1 MSGKFKEYLV
11 NNLSSTVSANS
22 IILLPQPRHLESLAG
37 ASVAVTAPVRTVTET
52 DLPAEGYRLT
62 VSDGQITLASATP
75 AGAFYGRQ
83 TVLQLQRQ
91 YPGGIP
97 ALRIEDWPDFANR
110 GFMLDIS
117 RDRVPTMAT
126 LFRLVDLLAS
136 WKINQLQLYT
146 EHTFAYRNHR
156 EVWEHASPMT
166 PAEIRELDQ
175 YCRDRFIELVPNQNC
190 FGHLE
195 RWLKHAKYTDLAEA
209 PAGFDFPWG
218 HCGNPFSVC
227 PTDPRSAPFI
237 AELLAELLPNFTS
250 RQINIGCD
258 ETYDVGQGRSHTACE
273 QVGRGRV
280 YLDFLKKI
288 IAAAQCDGHTVQF
301 WGDILQHH
309 PDLLTEIPTGVTA
322 LEWGYGATHDFD
334 GHCGLLA
341 KAGVPFY
348 VCPGTS
354 AWNSLSGMLV
364 NARGNL
370 VSAALHGKKYGAAGY
385 LNTEWGDGGHW
396 QQWPIPLPAIAY
408 GAAVCWALDA
418 NRDLDLPGALSFH
431 LFQDS
436 TGQMGRIACE
446 LAQLNQTARS
456 YESNG
461 LGFSIMLGNPDA
473 SAADGRC
480 VEGKPACFQKALEA
494 LARLRRELAGV
505 RLECADADPIRAEY
519 EFTLSIVAHA
529 CHMGLARAESL
540 APTTAAVPSERRHLL
555 AQELAPL
562 IPEYRRRWLA
572 RSRSGGLTDS
582 VQRFEKLL
590 EIYKA

>member
-1 MSGKFKEYLV
+1 L
-11 NNLSSTVSANS
+11 
-22 IILLPQPRHLESLAG
+22 LAG
-37 ASVAVTAPVRTVTET
+37 KPVAVTAPIRTVTEA

-62 VSDGQITLASATP
+62 VNNEAITLASATP

-83 TVLQLQRQ
+83 TLLQLQRQ
-91 YPGGIP
+91 SPGGIP

-126 LFRLVDLLAS
+126 LFRLVDLLAE

-166 PAEIRELDQ
+166 AAEIRELDK
-175 YCRDRFIELVPNQNC
+175 YCRARFIELVPNQNS

-195 RWLKHAKYTDLAEA
+195 RWLKHPQYTALAEA

-218 HCGNPFSVC
+218 HCGAPFSLC
-227 PTDPRSAPFI
+227 PTDPRSEALI
-237 AELLAELLPNFTS
+237 AELFGELLPNFTS

-288 IAAAQCDGHTVQF
+288 IAIAQRDGHAVQF

-309 PDLLTEIPTGVTA
+309 PDLLSEIPSGVIS

>member
-1 MSGKFKEYLV
+1 M
-11 NNLSSTVSANS
+11 NNLTSQVSVDS
-22 IILLPQPRHLESLAG
+22 IILLPRPRRLELIAAPPVAG
-37 ASVAVTAPVRTVTET
+37 TVPVRMVKEA
-52 DLPAEGYRLT
+52 DLPKEGYRLT
-62 VSDGQITLASATP
+62 VDNGTITLASATS
-75 AGAFYGRQ
+75 AGAFYGQR
-83 TVLQLQRQ
+83 TLLQLQRQ
-91 YPGGIP
+91 HPVSIP

-126 LFRLVDLLAS
+126 LFRLVDVLAS

-166 PAEIRELDQ
+166 PSEIRELDQ

-218 HCGNPFSVC
+218 HSGSPFSLC
-227 PTDPRSAPFI
+227 PTDPRSEAFI
-237 AELLAELLPNFTS
+237 AELLGELLPNFTS

-258 ETYDVGQGRSHTACE
+258 ETYDVGQGRSHEAVE
-273 QVGRGRV
+273 RLGRGRV

-288 IAAAQCDGHTVQF
+288 IAAAQRDGHTVQF

-309 PDLLTEIPTGVTA
+309 PDLLTEIPPGVTA

-364 NARGNL
+364 NAKANL
-370 VSAALHGKKYGAAGY
+370 LNAAISGKKHGADGY

-396 QQWPIPLPAIAY
+396 QQWPIALPSVAY
-408 GAAVCWALDA
+408 GAAVSWATEA
-418 NRDLDLPGALSFH
+418 NRDLDLAPALSFH
-431 LFQDS
+431 LFHDRA
-436 TGQMGRIACE
+436 GQMGRIACE

-461 LGFSIMLGNPDA
+461 LGFSIMLNPAA

-494 LARLRRELAGV
+494 LARLRCELDGV
-505 RLECADADPIRAEY
+505 RMECADADLVRAEY
-519 EFTLSIVAHA
+519 EFTVAIVTHA
-529 CHMGLARAESL
+529 CHMGLARAESRAL
-540 APTTAAVPSERRHLL
+540 TTAAVPAERRQLL
-555 AQELAPL
+555 AQELKPL

-572 RSRSGGLTDS
+572 RSRPGGLDDS
-582 VQRFEKLL
+582 IQHFEKLL

>member
-1 MSGKFKEYLV
+1 MEPNVYKKSQPA
-11 NNLSSTVSANS
+11 VSNS
-22 IILLPQPRHLESLAG
+22 AFILLPRPRCLELIAAPPVAG
-37 ASVAVTAPVRTVTET
+37 TVPVQLVTEA
-52 DLPAEGYRLT
+52 DLPKDGYRLT
-62 VSDGQITLASATP
+62 VDNGTIKLASATP

-83 TVLQLQRQ
+83 TLLQLQRQ
-91 YPGGIP
+91 HPVSIP

-117 RDRVPTMAT
+117 RDRVPTMVT
-126 LFRLVDLLAS
+126 LFRLVDLLAE

-146 EHTFAYRNHR
+146 EHTFAYRKHR
-156 EVWEHASPMT
+156 EVWENASPMT
-166 PAEIRELDQ
+166 PAEIRELDN
-175 YCRDRFIELVPNQNC
+175 YCRDRFVELVPNQNC

-195 RWLKHAKYTDLAEA
+195 RWLKHAKYTELAEA

-227 PTDPRSAPFI
+227 PTDPRSAVFI
-237 AELLAELLPNFTS
+237 AELIGELLPNFSS

-258 ETYDVGQGRSHTACE
+258 ETYDVGQGRSHEACE
-273 QVGRGRV
+273 RLGRGRV

-288 IAAAQCDGHTVQF
+288 IAAAQRDGHTVQF

-309 PDLLTEIPTGVTA
+309 PELLAELPVGVTA
-322 LEWGYGATHDFD
+322 LEWGYGAAHDFD

-364 NARGNL
+364 NARANL
-370 VSAALHGKKYGAAGY
+370 LNAAIHGKKHGAAGY

-396 QQWPIPLPAIAY
+396 QQWPIALPSVAD
-408 GAAVCWALDA
+408 GAAVSWAVDA
-418 NRDLDLPGALSFH
+418 NRDLDLPGALSLH
-431 LFQDS
+431 LFQDR
-436 TGQMGRIACE
+436 TGQLGRIACE

-461 LGFSIMLGNPDA
+461 LGFSIMLSNPDA

-480 VEGKPACFQKALEA
+480 VEGSPACFHKALEA
-494 LARLRRELAGV
+494 LARLHRDLAGV
-505 RLECADADPIRAEY
+505 QLDCADADLIRAEY
-519 EFTLSIVAHA
+519 EFTLSIVTHS

-540 APTTAAVPSERRHLL
+540 APKTAAVPAERRQLL
-555 AQELAPL
+555 AKELAVL
-562 IPEYRRRWLA
+562 VPEFRRLWLA
-572 RSRSGGLTDS
+572 RSRPGGLSDS